1 MHIDNVSACPSVPS
15 VSLNLWGQLILGFF
29 NMKEREREKGDKK
42 NVFCDLQKDFPLEYG
57 LIGKYVFLN
66 NKFAS
71 IL

>member
-1 MHIDNVSACPSVPS
+1 
-15 VSLNLWGQLILGFF
+15 
-29 NMKEREREKGDKK
+29 MKEREREKKGGKK

-71 IL
+71 ILQAFGVKIFEY